1 MYQST
6 ISASS
11 IISEFKNYMQKCGGA
26 YSDWY
31 VGVAANARDRLFND
45 HNVDEKNGQW
55 IYEDCG
61 SDSAARQV
69 EKHFLNLGCQG
80 GTGGGDHTT
89 KFAYAYKIKGYTIE

>member
-1 MYQST
+1 MYQSKNST
-6 ISASS
+6 SS
-11 IISEFKNYMQKCGGA
+11 VINDFKSHIQKCGGA
-26 YSDWY
+26 YYDWY

-55 IYEDCG
+55 IYKDCG
-61 SDSAARQV
+61 FDSAARQV

-89 KFAYAYKIKGYTIE
+89 TFAYAYKIESYTRE